1 MVLEYSENT
10 RLAQETLLNVK
21 RAILMLQEWNEGVES
36 ADEWLTSTSGMQKL
50 AGNAMMIEVIG
61 EEIKKV
67 EKRLGTEFL
76 NQRPEIPWRDVM
88 GMRNH
93 IAHGYFDI
101 NELYVF
107 SVIKNDLA
115 PLLEAI
121 DHLISVLDILRIEQE
136 VDEHFDNYQNPI
148 VS

>member
-121 DHLISVLDILRIEQE
+121 DYLISVLDILRIEQE
-136 VDEHFDNYQNPI
+136 VDEHFDIYQNPI

>member
-1 MVLEYSENT
+1 MALEYSENM
-10 RLAQETLLNVK
+10 RLARETLLNIK
-21 RAILMLQEWNEGVES
+21 RAISMLQEWNEGVES
-36 ADEWLTSTSGMQKL
+36 ADEWLSSVNGMQKL

-61 EEIKKV
+61 EEVKKV
-67 EKRLGTEFL
+67 EKRLGTDFL
-76 NQRPEIPWRDVM
+76 NQRPEIPWREVM

-121 DHLISVLDILRIEQE
+121 DYFVSVLDTQMIEKE
-136 VDEHFDNYQNPI
+136 VDDHCE
-148 VS
+148 

>member
-1 MVLEYSENT
+1 MALEYSENT
-10 RLAQETLLNVK
+10 RLAQETLLNIK

-36 ADEWLTSTSGMQKL
+36 ADEWLSSTYGMQKL

-61 EEIKKV
+61 EEVKKV

-76 NQRPEIPWRDVM
+76 NLRPEIPWREVM

-107 SVIKNDLA
+107 SVIQNDLA

-121 DHLISVLDILRIEQE
+121 DYLISVLDTLRIEKE
-136 VDEHFDNYQNPI
+136 IDEHCEE
-148 VS
+148 

>member
-1 MVLEYSENT
+1 MRLKEMELEYSENV
-10 RLAQETLLNVK
+10 RLVHETLLNIQK
-21 RAILMLQEWNEGVES
+21 AISMLLEWNKDVENV
-36 ADEWLTSTSGMQKL
+36 DEWLMSPLGMQRL

-61 EEIKKV
+61 EEVKKV
-67 EKRLGTEFL
+67 EKRLGMEFL

-101 NELYVF
+101 NEEYVL

-115 PLLEAI
+115 PLLEAVEY
-121 DHLISVLDILRIEQE
+121 LIQIT
-136 VDEHFDNYQNPI
+136 DEYYLTA
-148 VS
+148 

>member
-1 MVLEYSENT
+1 
-10 RLAQETLLNVK
+10 
-21 RAILMLQEWNEGVES
+21 MLQEWNEGVES
-36 ADEWLTSTSGMQKL
+36 ADEWLSSTYGMQKL

-61 EEIKKV
+61 EEVKKV
-67 EKRLGTEFL
+67 EKRMGMEFL

-121 DHLISVLDILRIEQE
+121 NYLISLLETLRIEKE
-136 VDEHFDNYQNPI
+136 VDEHIDKE
-148 VS
+148 

>member
-1 MVLEYSENT
+1 MELEYSENV
-10 RLAQETLLNVK
+10 RLVHETLLNIQK
-21 RAILMLQEWNEGVES
+21 AISMLLEWNKDVENV
-36 ADEWLTSTSGMQKL
+36 DEWLMSPLGMQRL

-61 EEIKKV
+61 EEVKKV
-67 EKRLGTEFL
+67 EKRLGMEFL

-101 NELYVF
+101 NEEYVL

-115 PLLEAI
+115 PLLEAVEY
-121 DHLISVLDILRIEQE
+121 LIQIT
-136 VDEHFDNYQNPI
+136 DEYYLTA
-148 VS
+148 

>member
-1 MVLEYSENT
+1 MALEYFENM
-10 RLAQETLLNVK
+10 RLARETLLNIK
-21 RAILMLQEWNEGVES
+21 RAILMLQEWNEGVER
-36 ADEWLTSTSGMQKL
+36 ADEWLSSTSGMQKL

-61 EEIKKV
+61 EEVRKV
-67 EKRLGTEFL
+67 EKRLGTDFL
-76 NQRPEIPWRDVM
+76 NQRPEIPWREVM

-107 SVIKNDLA
+107 SVIKNDLD

-121 DHLISVLDILRIEQE
+121 DYLVSALDTQMIEKE
-136 VDEHFDNYQNPI
+136 VDDHCE
-148 VS
+148 